1 MELPFSHEGVE
12 TVRHR
17 DVGSKRTGQR
27 DVCHSER
34 KRGRTNVALGGVRGI
49 SKIPREGRGFAG
61 GDLRFNLAGLGHVLR
76 LEVALWSPFASL
88 PSRGAFGG

>member
-1 MELPFSHEGVE
+1 MSAQ
-12 TVRHR
+12 
-17 DVGSKRTGQR
+17 RTGQR

-34 KRGRTNVALGGVRGI
+34 KRGRTNVALGGVRSI
-49 SKIPREGRGFAG
+49 FKIPREGRGFAG

-76 LEVALWSPFASL
+76 LEVAPLSPFASL